1 MPLRRQQIPRSWSWR
16 SRIVACCLGI
26 TVALAG
32 VGVSLA
38 QPGEDR
44 GARGKQEE
52 PPEVDHVELAAV
64 LIADGHY
71 DRSERVLSQADP
83 NSLSPEKLARYH
95 LFQGLVRLQT
105 RAYQAAI
112 ESFDQAIEHGQ
123 NGDIMFVYLAQCYY
137 HSGQWEMTVRSV
149 DNAKDR
155 ASGVAELQLMKAHA
169 LIELERRE
177 RAWEVLS
184 SGAERFPDRPEFL
197 RQQTFLLVN
206 LGLYQ
211 AAREVGLKYLERI
224 TPTASD
230 YVAIAMAFRQ
240 GQQPKEAIVFL
251 EQARLEHPEDERIVA
266 ALSGAYADIEM
277 HESAADLLQRA
288 AENHPDF
295 IPRSAELFR
304 RSGALERALYMN
316 ARIRD
321 QQEKFK
327 QRTSILLDQQRFEEV
342 ADMGTRLERVGLLE
356 DQSLLYALAYANFKA
371 GDFDD
376 AERYIK
382 RISDPRHFEHA
393 TQLRQIIARCE
404 RDPSECAQ

>member
-1 MPLRRQQIPRSWSWR
+1 M
-16 SRIVACCLGI
+16 
-26 TVALAG
+26 TMT
-32 VGVSLA
+32 
-38 QPGEDR
+38 
-44 GARGKQEE
+44 
-52 PPEVDHVELAAV
+52 
-64 LIADGHY
+64 
-71 DRSERVLSQADP
+71 LS
-83 NSLSPEKLARYH
+83 K
-95 LFQGLVRLQT
+95 T
-105 RAYQAAI
+105 
-112 ESFDQAIEHGQ
+112 
-123 NGDIMFVYLAQCYY
+123 
-137 HSGQWEMTVRSV
+137 
-149 DNAKDR
+149 
-155 ASGVAELQLMKAHA
+155 
-169 LIELERRE
+169 
-177 RAWEVLS
+177 LS
-184 SGAERFPDRPEFL
+184 SPACSVESRC
-197 RQQTFLLVN
+197 
-206 LGLYQ
+206 
-211 AAREVGLKYLERI
+211 
-224 TPTASD
+224 AS
-230 YVAIAMAFRQ
+230 Q
-240 GQQPKEAIVFL
+240 AIVFL